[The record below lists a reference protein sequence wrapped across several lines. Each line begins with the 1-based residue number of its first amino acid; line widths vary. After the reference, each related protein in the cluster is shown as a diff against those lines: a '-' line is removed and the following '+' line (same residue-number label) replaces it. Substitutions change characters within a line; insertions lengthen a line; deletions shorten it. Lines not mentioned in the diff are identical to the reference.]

1 MKTKDSK
8 PVEVPGS
15 TAVANKPSAALSGY
29 RRQALLHYRKP
40 LEEAYFLTCAVCGFG
55 IQAVL
60 EVAHLG
66 QDRKDNSIENLA
78 VLCPN
83 CHKMHDIG
91 LIPKEVVVLL
101 RDQKAEVNWGPR
113 VKEAGP
119 KAAATRKA
127 NALKIK
133 RREAGTKAWATKQAK
148 PSLPPSD
155 A

>member
-1 MKTKDSK
+1 MKTKDSDQ
-8 PVEVPGS
+8 PEALTDA
-15 TAVANKPSAALSGY
+15 TAADKPSAAVSGY

-40 LEEAYFLTCAVCGFG
+40 LAEAYFHTCAVCGFG

-66 QDRKDNSIENLA
+66 QDRKDNTIENLA
-78 VLCPN
+78 ILCPN

-101 RDQKAEVNWGPR
+101 RDQKAEVNWGLR

-119 KAAATRKA
+119 KAAATRKT

-133 RREAGTKAWATKQAK
+133 KSEAGTKAWATKQAK
-148 PSLPPSD
+148 AKLP
-155 A
+155 AQ

>member
-1 MKTKDSK
+1 MKTKDSNS
-8 PVEVPGS
+8 VEAS
-15 TAVANKPSAALSGY
+15 TGAVVADKPSAAVSGY

-40 LEEAYFLTCAVCGFG
+40 LAEAYFHTCAVCGFG

-66 QDRKDNSIENLA
+66 QDRKDNTIENLA
-78 VLCPN
+78 ILCPN

-91 LIPKEVVVLL
+91 LIPKVVVVLL

-127 NALKIK
+127 KALKIK
-133 RREAGTKAWATKQAK
+133 KREAGTKAWVTKQTKAK
-148 PSLPPSD
+148 LSAL
-155 A
+155 

>member
-1 MKTKDSK
+1 MKTKESDQ
-8 PVEVPGS
+8 VEAPTGA
-15 TAVANKPSAALSGY
+15 TVADKPSAAVSGY

-40 LEEAYFLTCAVCGFG
+40 LKEAYFHTCAVCGFG

-66 QDRKDNSIENLA
+66 QDRKDNTIENLA
-78 VLCPN
+78 ILCPN

-91 LIPKEVVVLL
+91 LIPREVVILL
-101 RDQKAEVNWGPR
+101 RDQKAAVNWGPR

-133 RREAGTKAWATKQAK
+133 KSEAGTKAWATKQAK
-148 PSLPPSD
+148 AKLP
-155 A
+155 AQ